1 MSFYVRVPGTS
12 ANIGPGFD
20 SIGIA
25 LSLYNEYEVSELESG
40 EQFINID
47 PQFANAEHLMI
58 RSIRYVE
65 DAFGLPHK
73 GILLKAVK
81 EEIPVARG
89 LGSSAAMISAG
100 VCLANALHGLMLPSI
115 KLLNLVS
122 EIEGHP
128 DNVSPALFGG
138 LTVSCKTED
147 GYYTKLLTPDRCF
160 LFAVAIPDFEVP
172 TKEARRLL
180 PVNVPREDA
189 IHNLSR
195 TGLLLGGLT
204 DGDPDCLRRAL
215 SDRLHEPYRKKLIPD
230 FDRVSCF
237 MAERGAIGT
246 VISGA
251 GPTLLSVF
259 SNPDRETEE
268 KIRRFKRDEALLN
281 QECEAHWVIRFL
293 PVDMDGTSVVNTDWE

>member
-1 MSFYVRVPGTS
+1 MSFHIRVPATS

-25 LSLYNEYEVSELESG
+25 LSLYNEYEISETEGGESF
-40 EQFINID
+40 ENVD
-47 PQFANAEHLMI
+47 PRFSNSDHLMI
-58 RSIRYVE
+58 RALRYTE
-65 DAFGLPHK
+65 DACGLPHL
-73 GILLKAVK
+73 GVHLRAVR
-81 EEIPVARG
+81 EDIPVSRG

-100 VCLANALHGLMLPSI
+100 VCAANALHGLALPSI
-115 KLLNLVS
+115 RLLNLVS

-160 LFAVAIPDFEVP
+160 LFAAAIPDFEVP

-180 PVNVPREDA
+180 PEMVGREDA

-230 FDRVSCF
+230 FDKVSQF
-237 MAERGAIGT
+237 MKERGAIGT

-268 KIRRFKRDEALLN
+268 KIRRFKKDEEILN

-293 PVDMDGTSVVNTDWE
+293 PVDMDGTSVVNSEWE